1 MRHDVVFCRTTRR
14 TTGRAVA
21 PRAHRA
27 FASRSPPRRPRALRE
42 YRCAPHARQMAAQG
56 SEAAAPVAEAPKEEE
71 LCVACSEAPRTVLL
85 TACGHRSLCGPCFS
99 RMANMPFN
107 PDRPAAC
114 PLCRTPIV
122 GAGFKRTREGES
134 LPSFEAAAV
143 EPAQVARVERFV
155 RTGASNKGRLGCHL
169 CAHLVLTLLAH
180 SPVARRKDH
189 RRRLAG
195 PRRAVVRDHAG
206 RRAG

>member
-1 MRHDVVFCRTTRR
+1 
-14 TTGRAVA
+14 
-21 PRAHRA
+21 
-27 FASRSPPRRPRALRE
+27 
-42 YRCAPHARQMAAQG
+42 MAAQG

-155 RTGASNKGRLGCHL
+155 RTGASNKGRLGCINSAHISIARAHAACPQPR
-169 CAHLVLTLLAH
+169 CAQEG
-180 SPVARRKDH
+180 SPSTPCGTEESSCTESR
-189 RRRLAG
+189 
-195 PRRAVVRDHAG
+195 
-206 RRAG
+206 